1 MKRNI
6 VYNNNLNGN
15 TAPGEA
21 AVKAKIKIGGRQ
33 EEVMRMTRY
42 RSSGAVSCMLL
53 AALLSAALLA
63 SCKEKP
69 FELKNPAVVGKWEGI
84 GQTAELF
91 PDGKITLGADWQS
104 KQSTGRYD
112 FVDEDTIRVRF
123 KSSRPQEYNFALAGD
138 NLKVTRADGTLVG
151 DFTRVH
157 RP

>member
-1 MKRNI
+1 M
-6 VYNNNLNGN
+6 
-15 TAPGEA
+15 
-21 AVKAKIKIGGRQ
+21 IGGQ
-33 EEVMRMTRY
+33 ERFGQYLADTR
-42 RSSGAVSCMLL
+42 
-53 AALLSAALLA
+53 
-63 SCKEKP
+63 
-69 FELKNPAVVGKWEGI
+69 VVT